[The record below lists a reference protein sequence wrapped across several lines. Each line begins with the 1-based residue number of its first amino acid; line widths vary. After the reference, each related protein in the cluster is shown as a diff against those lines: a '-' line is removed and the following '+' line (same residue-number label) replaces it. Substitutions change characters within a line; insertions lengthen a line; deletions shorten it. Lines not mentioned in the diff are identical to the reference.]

1 MNLTRDLI
9 FLVLYLIGVFSIVY
23 WRKQKKDPSLFFY
36 SSTWTFA
43 VILTYFVV
51 LEIFYSTFYF
61 LIPLVFFSIFAFS
74 YFSEKRRLLNGLLF
88 NVFLISFGIYLF
100 VLLYETQNIFLGGLI
115 ALITIPL
122 LLVFLFGIYGLIV
135 FLFWN
140 GVTVL
145 RRESHSLANLL
156 TLILAIFLTLFLI
169 FDFFL
174 LKYLPQW
181 INALFYR
188 ILQLFDCLILVSV
201 QPPSIQSRLHRCV
214 RRWVDQWR
222 NSFSS
227 SCQANQ

>member
-36 SSTWTFA
+36 GSTWTFT

-88 NVFLISFGIYLF
+88 NVFFISFGIYLF

-122 LLVFLFGIYGLIV
+122 LLVLLFGIYGLIV

-156 TLILAIFLTLFLI
+156 TLILAIFLTLFLV

-174 LKYLPQW
+174 LKYLDV
-181 INALFYR
+181 IN
-188 ILQLFDCLILVSV
+188 
-201 QPPSIQSRLHRCV
+201 
-214 RRWVDQWR
+214 
-222 NSFSS
+222 
-227 SCQANQ
+227 

>member
-36 SSTWTFA
+36 GSTWTFT

-61 LIPLVFFSIFAFS
+61 LIPLLFFSIFAFS
-74 YFSEKRRLLNGLLF
+74 YFTEKRRLLNGLLF

-122 LLVFLFGIYGLIV
+122 LLVLLFGIYGLIV

-156 TLILAIFLTLFLI
+156 TLILAIFLTLFLV

-181 INALFYR
+181 INALF
-188 ILQLFDCLILVSV
+188 FCVPLIL
-201 QPPSIQSRLHRCV
+201 IYL
-214 RRWVDQWR
+214 
-222 NSFSS
+222 
-227 SCQANQ
+227 

>member
-36 SSTWTFA
+36 GSTWTFT

-61 LIPLVFFSIFAFS
+61 LIPLLFFSIFAFS
-74 YFSEKRRLLNGLLF
+74 YFTEKRRLLNGLLF

-122 LLVFLFGIYGLIV
+122 LLVLLFGIYGLIV
-135 FLFWN
+135 FLVKIFAAMDKCF
-140 GVTVL
+140 VFL
-145 RRESHSLANLL
+145 RSPDLDLS
-156 TLILAIFLTLFLI
+156 I
-169 FDFFL
+169 
-174 LKYLPQW
+174 
-181 INALFYR
+181 YR

-201 QPPSIQSRLHRCV
+201 QPASIQSRLHRCV

-227 SCQANQ
+227 SSQANQ